1 MNLKVIIVR
10 MDGNVKVDLVPYKGE
25 FFRALEGTMST
36 SSVKKGIFSS
46 LLGLHDLRTKFLIS
60 EILGMMDAFYCNTT

>member
-25 FFRALEGTMST
+25 IFRALEGTMST
-36 SSVKKGIFSS
+36 SRVK
-46 LLGLHDLRTKFLIS
+46 
-60 EILGMMDAFYCNTT
+60 